1 MYTDLERYREMYIEI
16 ERAIG
21 RYRDRKT
28 QRAIQILKEMSFSQS
43 PYIMSITLHY
53 VNGMCLS
60 SQGSVWYHL
69 LHDNSTLF
77 YQPGWAVSL
86 VF

>member
-28 QRAIQILKEMSFSQS
+28 ESNTDIERDVIL
-43 PYIMSITLHY
+43 SITLHH
-53 VNGMCLS
+53 VNHLTLCEWHVSVITGFCMVS
-60 SQGSVWYHL
+60 SPS
-69 LHDNSTLF
+69 
-77 YQPGWAVSL
+77 
-86 VF
+86 